1 MKIVFFGLS
10 ITSSWGNGHA
20 TTYRSLAKGL
30 HLLGHEVVFF
40 EKDLEWYRDNRDC
53 PAPDYCR
60 VVVVEEWPTA
70 SQLIRNELLDADAAI
85 VGSYVPEGAALIDLL
100 LDSAVPVKAFYDIDT
115 PITVARLREQGGTSY
130 LRAEQIHG
138 FDIYF
143 SFTGGPMLDTLRR
156 EFDARHAVPLYC
168 SIDPS
173 HYRRRVGGRY
183 ACDMSYMGTYAPDR
197 QPKIDEWLIAVAQN
211 LPLKKFIVA
220 GPQYPRSVH
229 WPGNVQR
236 IQHLNPRWHPHLYS
250 SSRLTLNVTRR
261 DMMRAGYSPSVRLF
275 EAAACGAAII
285 SDSWPGVEEFLE
297 PGKEI
302 LLATSQQDVC
312 RSLECG
318 DEELRAIGQAAQVNV
333 LERHSNRQRALELE
347 KEISGVESKA
357 AASAMAAKHLAPL
370 AAAQV

>member
-20 TTYRSLAKGL
+20 ITYRALAKGL

-60 VVVVEEWPTA
+60 AIVVEEWIPA
-70 SQLIRNELLDADAAI
+70 LGRIRDELRDADAAI
-85 VGSYVPEGAALIDLL
+85 VGSYVPEGAALIDRL
-100 LDSAVPVKAFYDIDT
+100 LDSSVPVKAFYDIDT
-115 PITVARLREQGGTSY
+115 PITVAQLREQGATSY
-130 LRAEQIHG
+130 LRAKQIPG

-143 SFTGGPMLDTLRR
+143 SFTGGPMLETLRR
-156 EFDARHAVPLYC
+156 EFSARQAVPLYC
-168 SIDPS
+168 SVDPT
-173 HYRRRVGGRY
+173 HYRRREGKRY

-197 QPKIDEWLIAVAQN
+197 QPKIEEWLIAVAKD
-211 LPLKKFIVA
+211 LPEKKFIVA
-220 GPQYPRSVH
+220 GPQYPRSVR
-229 WPGNVQR
+229 WPRNVQR

-261 DMMRAGYSPSVRLF
+261 DMLRAGYSPSVRLF

-285 SDSWPGVEEFLE
+285 SDCCPGLEQFLE
-297 PGKEI
+297 PGKQI
-302 LLATSQQDVC
+302 LLATSGDEV
-312 RSLECG
+312 RRYLDCG
-318 DEELRAIGQAAQVNV
+318 DEELRAIGEAAQARI
-333 LERHSNRQRALELE
+333 LKRHSNLERARELE
-347 KEISGVESKA
+347 QEICGEGRKRPTRA
-357 AASAMAAKHLAPL
+357 AASNHLAPL

>member
-30 HLLGHEVVFF
+30 HLAGHEVVFF

-60 VVVVEEWPTA
+60 VVMVEDWA
-70 SQLIRNELLDADAAI
+70 RAFRRIRDDVRDADAVIA
-85 VGSYVPEGAALIDLL
+85 GSYVPGGAELIDFLL
-100 LDSAVPVKAFYDIDT
+100 GAPVAVKAFYDIDT
-115 PITVARLREQGGTSY
+115 PITVAQLREQGGTQY
-130 LRAEQIHG
+130 LRAEQIPG

-143 SFTGGPMLDTLRR
+143 SFTGGPLLDTLPQ
-156 EFDARHAVPLYC
+156 EFGARHAVPLYC

-173 HYRRRVGGRY
+173 HYHRREGKRY

-197 QPKIDEWLIAVAQN
+197 QPKIDEWLIAVAETS
-211 LPLKKFIVA
+211 PKKRFIVA
-220 GPQYPRSVH
+220 GPQYPRSVR
-229 WPGNVQR
+229 WPRNVQR

-285 SDSWPGVEEFLE
+285 SDSWPGLEEFLE

-302 LLATSQQDVC
+302 LLATSGDDVC
-312 RSLECG
+312 RYLECT
-318 DEELRAIGQAAQVNV
+318 EQELSAIGEAAQAKI

-347 KEISGVESKA
+347 KEICGVKNKA
-357 AASAMAAKHLAPL
+357 LPTMTAPNFGL